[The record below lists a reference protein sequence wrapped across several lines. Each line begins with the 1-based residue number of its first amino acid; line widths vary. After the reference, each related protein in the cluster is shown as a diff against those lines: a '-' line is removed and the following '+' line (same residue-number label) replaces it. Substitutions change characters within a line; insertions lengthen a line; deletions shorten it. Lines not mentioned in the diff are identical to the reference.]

1 MVKQSALALVLALAL
16 AGCGHTS
23 GPTAPREKPRDLI
36 PDAAFTALLLEMHAI
51 EGARG
56 GEHLMGDSIP
66 VWKVY
71 AGTFAHFGY
80 SQEQVERSYAYY
92 HADPKGM
99 VLRYDAI
106 IDSLR
111 ARSQQL
117 SKPIEP

>member
-1 MVKQSALALVLALAL
+1 MVKQGAIALVLALAL
-16 AGCGHTS
+16 AGCSPTS

-36 PDAAFTALLLEMHAI
+36 PDAAFTALLLEMHAD
-51 EGARG
+51 
-56 GEHLMGDSIP
+56 HLMGDSIP

-71 AGTFAHFGY
+71 AGTFAQFGY